1 MSDNLHDLLLSASD
15 LRREVNA
22 DEPIAVSQAEWD
34 EVHECTFCSECEL
47 MVGCQ
52 TEPNFGCQADEK
64 KRRGRRHVVH
74 TGESRPAAGA
84 TPATRET
91 AAWPR

>member
-64 KRRGRRHVVH
+64 KRRGRRHVVR
-74 TGESRPAAGA
+74 TGESCPAAGA

>member
-1 MSDNLHDLLLSASD
+1 M
-15 LRREVNA
+15 NA

-52 TEPNFGCQADEK
+52 TEPNFGCQVEEK
-64 KRRGRRHVVH
+64 KRRITCSGCGVCCLHIQDNVPDH
-74 TGESRPAAGA
+74 PGGPTSIHPAGPDAASRASDGSPD
-84 TPATRET
+84 
-91 AAWPR
+91 

>member
-1 MSDNLHDLLLSASD
+1 MN
-15 LRREVNA
+15 R

-47 MVGCQ
+47 RVGCQ